1 MISQT
6 VQFTGCNARRL
17 YDAYLSSAD
26 HAAMTVAGP
35 QAATFRRGAGNV
47 GTGGEGDELRAFGMP
62 EPEILARPG
71 GRWPVAASSQPG
83 LFAAGDIRHGPAKRV
98 ASAVG
103 EGAMAVAL
111 IHDHLAQLPSAQSQ
125 RSSPTRRTIA

>member
-26 HAAMTVAGP
+26 HAAMTVDGT
-35 QAATFRRGAGNV
+35 QAATFRRGASDV

-62 EPEILARPG
+62 GTGDPG
-71 GRWPVAASSQPG
+71 PARWPVAGGRSSVTPCCSSRASPG
-83 LFAAGDIRHGPAKRV
+83 CLRPAT
-98 ASAVG
+98 S
-103 EGAMAVAL
+103 AMARPSGSHPRSAR
-111 IHDHLAQLPSAQSQ
+111 AQWPSH
-125 RSSPTRRTIA
+125 